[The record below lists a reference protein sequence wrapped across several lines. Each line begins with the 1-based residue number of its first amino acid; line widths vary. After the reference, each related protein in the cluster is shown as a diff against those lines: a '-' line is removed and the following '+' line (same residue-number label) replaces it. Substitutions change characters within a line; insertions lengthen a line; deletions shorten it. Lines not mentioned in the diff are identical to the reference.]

1 MAVIAKGSSP
11 FKKEEPNDRIHL
23 KDQYYALAKAEYIKV
38 LKALGNAYVTVT
50 PQMRESIIHDIKSH
64 YKSLETF

>member
-1 MAVIAKGSSP
+1 MALIDKKSSP
-11 FKKEEPNDRIHL
+11 FKGEEKIHL

-38 LKALGNAYVTVT
+38 LKALASAYVTVT
-50 PQMRESIIHDIKSH
+50 PQMRKSIIHDIKSH

>member
-1 MAVIAKGSSP
+1 MSLIAKGSSP
-11 FKKEEPNDRIHL
+11 FKQEEKIHL

-38 LKALGNAYVTVT
+38 LKALANAYVTVT

>member
-1 MAVIAKGSSP
+1 MALITKGNSP
-11 FKKEEPNDRIHL
+11 FKEEERIHL

-38 LKALGNAYVTVT
+38 LKALTNAYVTVT
-50 PQMRESIIHDIKSH
+50 PQMRELIIHDIKSH